1 MEEIEHLLIW
11 ALDPPYNDRKNYTL
25 PGMGKHRANAWHL
38 ENIGFRFAGQMP
50 REIVFPW
57 MLVKPGRNRSQKR

>member
-1 MEEIEHLLIW
+1 MRKKFKRYALLRR
-11 ALDPPYNDRKNYTL
+11 DPISKPFNS
-25 PGMGKHRANAWHL
+25 MAKHRANAWHL